1 MGISFT
7 TSAEKRAGTTTGG
20 IDEQESKQLF
30 LEKCYEKAQLM
41 GTEMDRKEFWEIA
54 EMLTDTAKK
63 QIACASKKDQ
73 EW

>member
-1 MGISFT
+1 
-7 TSAEKRAGTTTGG
+7 
-20 IDEQESKQLF
+20 
-30 LEKCYEKAQLM
+30 M

-63 QIACASKKDQ
+63 QIACASKTDQ